1 MIELKSIGHLFDT
14 KTGMLYPQNANGTAD
29 MANGIGALEATLEGL
44 SLEDHDIVFD
54 HKRKYEVVLNGQ
66 KFTRTT
72 NRTYATAGAY
82 VADGRVMKPSWAGI
96 GLTPKPNGQFV
107 PGAKYVSAPVRVVK
121 RWMPVLDS
129 EGNQV
134 R

>member
-14 KTGMLYPQNANGTAD
+14 KTGIMYPQNANGTPD

-54 HKRKYEVVLNGQ
+54 HKRKYEVILDGQ

-82 VADGRVMKPSWAGI
+82 VVDGKVMKPSWAGI
-96 GLTPKPNGQFV
+96 GLTPKPNGQSV

-121 RWMPVLDS
+121 RWMPVKDL
-129 EGNQV
+129 EGNIV